1 MRIRQGW
8 TITHTANL
16 LEISAAR
23 YKRWEQG
30 EQYIPKAY
38 EHYLNSLATTR
49 DNKTGTSAT
58 QWTPEAITL
67 LREGHN
73 LSQTAFALKMGVSRT
88 TIQKWEKGLMV
99 PGTSRIAKLI
109 ELERELRS

>member
-38 EHYLNSLATTR
+38 THYLDHLATIR
-49 DNKTGTSAT
+49 DNKTGTQAT
-58 QWTPEAITL
+58 EWTPEAVTL

-88 TIQKWEKGLMV
+88 AVRRWETGYAV
-99 PGTSRIAKLI
+99 PGTGRIAKLI
-109 ELERELRS
+109 QLEREIKR